1 MTATLLK
8 AADAAARIKAD
19 IKKEVAAARARG
31 VVPQLG
37 VVFAGDSGA
46 SAAYLRSKVR
56 MGTELDIVVDVRSLP
71 GDASEAEVAEEV
83 GRLSLNPGIHGVMVE
98 LPLPKHVN
106 PARALA
112 EIDPVKD
119 VDGVH
124 LVSRGMLLRGNDP
137 DALEPVT
144 PLSCLALLEEAG
156 ISPSGRNVAV
166 VGRGETVGLPL
177 AVMLVKKSATVTVCH
192 SRTANL
198 AEIVSGSD
206 IVFTAAGKPGLVDAS
221 MLRPGQTV
229 IDAGISVLPGG
240 KIAGD
245 VDPRA
250 VDVVAKLSPVPGGV
264 GSLTTVLIFRNLMK
278 AVRLQKKLGP
288 SGMAAGQAV

>member
-8 AADAAARIKAD
+8 AAGAAARIKES
-19 IKKEVAAARARG
+19 IRKEVAEARARG
-31 VVPQLG
+31 VVPRLG

-56 MGTELDIVVDVRSLP
+56 MGTELDVVVDVRTLA
-71 GDASEAEVAEEV
+71 GDASQAQVVEEV
-83 GRLSLNPGIHGVMVE
+83 RALSRDPGVHGVMVE
-98 LPLPKHVN
+98 LPLPKHVDL
-106 PARALA
+106 AAVLA
-112 EIDPVKD
+112 ELDPTKD
-119 VDGVH
+119 VDGVC
-124 LVSRGMLLRGNDP
+124 LVNRGKLLRGDDP
-137 DALEPVT
+137 DALFPVT

-156 ISPSGRNVAV
+156 VNPSGKNVAV

-177 AVMLVKKSATVTVCH
+177 AVMLVKMSATVTVCH
-192 SRTANL
+192 SRTAEL
-198 AEIVSGSD
+198 AGVISGAD
-206 IVFTAAGKPGLVDAS
+206 IVMTATGKAGLVDVS

-229 IDAGISVLPGG
+229 IDAGISVLPDG

-250 VDVVAKLSPVPGGV
+250 AEVVARLSPVPGGV

-278 AVRLQKKLGP
+278 AVGIRERL
-288 SGMAAGQAV
+288 AASAA

>member
-8 AADAAARIKAD
+8 AAVAAARIKAG
-19 IKKEVAAARARG
+19 IKKDVTEARERG
-31 VVPQLG
+31 VIPQLG
-37 VVFAGDSGA
+37 VIFAGDSGA
-46 SAAYLRSKVR
+46 SGAYLRSKVR
-56 MGTELDIVVDVRSLP
+56 MGTELDVVVNVISMP
-71 GDASEAEVAEEV
+71 GDAGETEVAGEAR
-83 GRLSLNPGIHGVMVE
+83 RLSLHPDIHGVMVE

-106 PARALA
+106 PARVLA
-112 EIDPVKD
+112 EIDPAKD

-124 LVSRGMLLRGNDP
+124 PVSRGKLLRGDDP

-156 ISPSGRNVAV
+156 ISPAGRNVAV

-177 AVMLVKKSATVTVCH
+177 AVMLVKMSATVTVCH
-192 SRTANL
+192 SRTSNL
-198 AEIVSGSD
+198 AGIVSGSE
-206 IVFTAAGKPGLVDAS
+206 IVFTATGRPGLVDVS

-229 IDAGISVLPGG
+229 IDAGISVLPDG

-250 VDVVAKLSPVPGGV
+250 ADVVDNLSPVPGGV

-278 AVRLQKKLGP
+278 AVNIQERLGTAGAA
-288 SGMAAGQAV
+288 SGKAV